1 MAVDLI
7 EGKDHF
13 FIADK
18 KLLGNKKL
26 IDTYIRNNWEYNDL
40 RNPKIL
46 NYDSLVSK
54 SILWKNKSIG
64 CINKKWNFS
73 SDLDF
78 AIIDKDFPMN
88 KLESLINSKTIIILP
103 NITYHKKNKINT
115 QSFSKIPSFIHELRK
130 SGAYIYHF

>member
-1 MAVDLI
+1 M
-7 EGKDHF
+7 
-13 FIADK
+13 
-18 KLLGNKKL
+18 
-26 IDTYIRNNWEYNDL
+26 
-40 RNPKIL
+40 

-64 CINKKWNFS
+64 YVNKKWNFS

-103 NITYHKKNKINT
+103 NITYYPKNKINT
-115 QSFSKIPSFIHELRK
+115 QSLSKTPSFIHDLRK